1 MQMEKLRSKYMLFTS
16 GLLMLLLF
24 GSYSAN
30 TSLFNHKHIVDG
42 IVVVHSHFYSGSA
55 ETPQHNHTPQ
65 QFSTISA
72 LSLFVSLSASM
83 VLFSFTVNRIS
94 HKIETIYHF
103 HAEQSTSRWISLRA
117 PPTFVLIY

>member
-1 MQMEKLRSKYMLFTS
+1 MERLRSKYMLFTS

-42 IVVVHSHFYSGSA
+42 VIVIHSHFYSGSA
-55 ETPQHNHTPQ
+55 ETPQHNHTSQ

-72 LSLFVSLSASM
+72 LSLFVSLAAGI
-83 VLFSFTVNRIS
+83 VLFSFVVSRIS
-94 HKIETIYHF
+94 HKIETIYLSHV
-103 HAEQSTSRWISLRA
+103 EQSDSLYISLRA
-117 PPTFVLIY
+117 PPVLC